1 MPVGFLAGVDGVL
14 QPQERAAG
22 NCLPTRVQQPGQCL
36 GRRGL
41 VEVRAVEECGELGAG
56 LLGDRVDE
64 GVAGDG
70 KWA

>member
-1 MPVGFLAGVDGVL
+1 MCS
-14 QPQERAAG
+14 AAAE
-22 NCLPTRVQQPGQCL
+22 QPGQCL